1 MTQEERL
8 EGGGRQQ
15 ASDAMVVL
23 CWNSARRKF
32 EGNGRGARVAL
43 CAHPT
48 YIHTHTEQAEQLLA
62 GLVLNN
68 H

>member
-1 MTQEERL
+1 MTQEGRL
-8 EGGGRQQ
+8 EGGERQQ
-15 ASDAMVVL
+15 ASDAIVVL

-48 YIHTHTEQAEQLLA
+48 YIHTHTKHVEQLLA
-62 GLVLNN
+62 GLDLNN
-68 H
+68 Q